1 MAIHKL
7 RILPIFLLITGLT
20 LTSGCKKK
28 DMSLRL
34 NEPRNI
40 RGVVSYKRSFPD
52 LNDKHLE
59 VAKAVGIRP
68 LEDREEAESMKEKL
82 THITDNEFYVVDSLT
97 HSIPYLVP
105 RASALLDT
113 IGSNFLDSLAAKG
126 LNPNQVI
133 VTSVLRTQ
141 SDVKRLR
148 RRNGNASANSAHCF
162 GATFDVSWKR
172 FKKVEDE
179 DGRPLQDVGSDTLK
193 LVLSEVLRDL
203 RQAEKCYIKYELKH
217 SALAIDG
224 CCPKFLF
231 FPMRRRILMQL
242 TYTGEDFEYHF
253 GKPLTLPRCK
263 WKVKETNKRFIWHFK
278 AQNRT
283 SVIRISGSCSKE
295 QMMPLLYENPDG
307 KVSPA
312 PLWEGG
318 TAVGTIELYRRVGG
332 SLELIDRLQFEN
344 GLCAYQRF

>member
-28 DMSLRL
+28 DMSLKL

-59 VAKAVGIRP
+59 VAKTVGIRP

-172 FKKVEDE
+172 FKKVENE

-203 RQAEKCYIKYELKH
+203 RQAEKCYIKYELKQ
-217 SALAIDG
+217 G
-224 CCPKFLF
+224 CFH
-231 FPMRRRILMQL
+231 I
-242 TYTGEDFEYHF
+242 T
-253 GKPLTLPRCK
+253 
-263 WKVKETNKRFIWHFK
+263 
-278 AQNRT
+278 AQ
-283 SVIRISGSCSKE
+283 
-295 QMMPLLYENPDG
+295 
-307 KVSPA
+307 
-312 PLWEGG
+312 
-318 TAVGTIELYRRVGG
+318 
-332 SLELIDRLQFEN
+332 
-344 GLCAYQRF
+344 

>member
-1 MAIHKL
+1 MTIHKL

-82 THITDNEFYVVDSLT
+82 TYITDNEFYVVDSLT

-162 GATFDVSWKR
+162 GANFDVSWKR

-203 RQAEKCYIKYELKH
+203 RQAEKCYIKYELKQ
-217 SALAIDG
+217 G
-224 CCPKFLF
+224 CFH
-231 FPMRRRILMQL
+231 I
-242 TYTGEDFEYHF
+242 
-253 GKPLTLPRCK
+253 
-263 WKVKETNKRFIWHFK
+263 
-278 AQNRT
+278 
-283 SVIRISGSCSKE
+283 
-295 QMMPLLYENPDG
+295 
-307 KVSPA
+307 
-312 PLWEGG
+312 
-318 TAVGTIELYRRVGG
+318 TAR
-332 SLELIDRLQFEN
+332 
-344 GLCAYQRF
+344 

>member
-1 MAIHKL
+1 MTIHKL
-7 RILPIFLLITGLT
+7 RILPIFLLIIGLT

-40 RGVVSYKRSFPD
+40 RGVISYKRSFPD

-203 RQAEKCYIKYELKH
+203 RQAEKCYIKYELKQ
-217 SALAIDG
+217 G
-224 CCPKFLF
+224 CFH
-231 FPMRRRILMQL
+231 I
-242 TYTGEDFEYHF
+242 
-253 GKPLTLPRCK
+253 
-263 WKVKETNKRFIWHFK
+263 
-278 AQNRT
+278 
-283 SVIRISGSCSKE
+283 
-295 QMMPLLYENPDG
+295 
-307 KVSPA
+307 
-312 PLWEGG
+312 
-318 TAVGTIELYRRVGG
+318 TAR
-332 SLELIDRLQFEN
+332 
-344 GLCAYQRF
+344 

>member
-28 DMSLRL
+28 DMSLKL

-59 VAKAVGIRP
+59 VAKTVGIRP

-179 DGRPLQDVGSDTLK
+179 DGRPLQDVGSDTL
-193 LVLSEVLRDL
+193 
-203 RQAEKCYIKYELKH
+203 
-217 SALAIDG
+217 
-224 CCPKFLF
+224 
-231 FPMRRRILMQL
+231 
-242 TYTGEDFEYHF
+242 
-253 GKPLTLPRCK
+253 
-263 WKVKETNKRFIWHFK
+263 
-278 AQNRT
+278 
-283 SVIRISGSCSKE
+283 
-295 QMMPLLYENPDG
+295 
-307 KVSPA
+307 
-312 PLWEGG
+312 
-318 TAVGTIELYRRVGG
+318 
-332 SLELIDRLQFEN
+332 
-344 GLCAYQRF
+344 

>member
-28 DMSLRL
+28 DMSLKL

-59 VAKAVGIRP
+59 VAKTVGIRP

-82 THITDNEFYVVDSLT
+82 THITDNEFYVVDSLA

-203 RQAEKCYIKYELKH
+203 RQAEKCYIKYELKQ
-217 SALAIDG
+217 G
-224 CCPKFLF
+224 CFH
-231 FPMRRRILMQL
+231 I
-242 TYTGEDFEYHF
+242 
-253 GKPLTLPRCK
+253 
-263 WKVKETNKRFIWHFK
+263 
-278 AQNRT
+278 
-283 SVIRISGSCSKE
+283 
-295 QMMPLLYENPDG
+295 
-307 KVSPA
+307 
-312 PLWEGG
+312 
-318 TAVGTIELYRRVGG
+318 TAR
-332 SLELIDRLQFEN
+332 
-344 GLCAYQRF
+344 

>member
-1 MAIHKL
+1 MTIHKL

-28 DMSLRL
+28 DMSLSL

-179 DGRPLQDVGSDTLK
+179 NGRPLQDVGSDTLK

-203 RQAEKCYIKYELKH
+203 RQAEKCYIKYELKQ
-217 SALAIDG
+217 G
-224 CCPKFLF
+224 CFH
-231 FPMRRRILMQL
+231 I
-242 TYTGEDFEYHF
+242 
-253 GKPLTLPRCK
+253 
-263 WKVKETNKRFIWHFK
+263 
-278 AQNRT
+278 
-283 SVIRISGSCSKE
+283 
-295 QMMPLLYENPDG
+295 
-307 KVSPA
+307 
-312 PLWEGG
+312 
-318 TAVGTIELYRRVGG
+318 TAR
-332 SLELIDRLQFEN
+332 
-344 GLCAYQRF
+344 

>member
-1 MAIHKL
+1 MTIHKL

-28 DMSLRL
+28 DMSLKL

-82 THITDNEFYVVDSLT
+82 TYITDNEFYVVDSLT

-179 DGRPLQDVGSDTLK
+179 NGRPLQDVGSDTLK

-203 RQAEKCYIKYELKH
+203 RQAEKCYIKYELKQ
-217 SALAIDG
+217 G
-224 CCPKFLF
+224 CFH
-231 FPMRRRILMQL
+231 I
-242 TYTGEDFEYHF
+242 
-253 GKPLTLPRCK
+253 
-263 WKVKETNKRFIWHFK
+263 
-278 AQNRT
+278 
-283 SVIRISGSCSKE
+283 
-295 QMMPLLYENPDG
+295 
-307 KVSPA
+307 
-312 PLWEGG
+312 
-318 TAVGTIELYRRVGG
+318 TAR
-332 SLELIDRLQFEN
+332 
-344 GLCAYQRF
+344 

>member
-1 MAIHKL
+1 MTIHKL

-20 LTSGCKKK
+20 ITSGCKKK

-172 FKKVEDE
+172 FKKVEGE

-203 RQAEKCYIKYELKH
+203 RQAEKCYIKYELKQ
-217 SALAIDG
+217 G
-224 CCPKFLF
+224 CFH
-231 FPMRRRILMQL
+231 I
-242 TYTGEDFEYHF
+242 
-253 GKPLTLPRCK
+253 
-263 WKVKETNKRFIWHFK
+263 
-278 AQNRT
+278 
-283 SVIRISGSCSKE
+283 
-295 QMMPLLYENPDG
+295 
-307 KVSPA
+307 
-312 PLWEGG
+312 
-318 TAVGTIELYRRVGG
+318 TAR
-332 SLELIDRLQFEN
+332 
-344 GLCAYQRF
+344 

>member
-82 THITDNEFYVVDSLT
+82 THITDHEFYVVDSLT

-203 RQAEKCYIKYELKH
+203 RQAEKCYIKYELKQ
-217 SALAIDG
+217 G
-224 CCPKFLF
+224 CFH
-231 FPMRRRILMQL
+231 I
-242 TYTGEDFEYHF
+242 
-253 GKPLTLPRCK
+253 
-263 WKVKETNKRFIWHFK
+263 
-278 AQNRT
+278 
-283 SVIRISGSCSKE
+283 
-295 QMMPLLYENPDG
+295 
-307 KVSPA
+307 
-312 PLWEGG
+312 
-318 TAVGTIELYRRVGG
+318 TAR
-332 SLELIDRLQFEN
+332 
-344 GLCAYQRF
+344 

>member
-20 LTSGCKKK
+20 LTSGCKKI
-28 DMSLRL
+28 DMSLKL

-59 VAKAVGIRP
+59 VAKTVGIRP

-203 RQAEKCYIKYELKH
+203 RQAEKCYIKYELKQ
-217 SALAIDG
+217 G
-224 CCPKFLF
+224 CFH
-231 FPMRRRILMQL
+231 I
-242 TYTGEDFEYHF
+242 
-253 GKPLTLPRCK
+253 
-263 WKVKETNKRFIWHFK
+263 
-278 AQNRT
+278 
-283 SVIRISGSCSKE
+283 
-295 QMMPLLYENPDG
+295 
-307 KVSPA
+307 
-312 PLWEGG
+312 
-318 TAVGTIELYRRVGG
+318 TAR
-332 SLELIDRLQFEN
+332 
-344 GLCAYQRF
+344 

>member
-1 MAIHKL
+1 MTIQKL
-7 RILPIFLLITGLT
+7 RILPLFSLIIGFAT

-28 DMSLRL
+28 DMSLKL

-59 VAKAVGIRP
+59 AAKAVGIRP
-68 LEDREEAESMKEKL
+68 LEDREAAEDMKEKL
-82 THITDNEFYVVDSLT
+82 THIIDNEFYVVDSLT

-141 SDVKRLR
+141 GDVKRLR
-148 RRNGNASANSAHCF
+148 RRNVNASANSAHCF

-172 FKKVEDE
+172 FKKVEDK

-203 RQAEKCYIKYELKH
+203 RQAKKCYIKYELKQ
-217 SALAIDG
+217 G
-224 CCPKFLF
+224 CFH
-231 FPMRRRILMQL
+231 I
-242 TYTGEDFEYHF
+242 
-253 GKPLTLPRCK
+253 
-263 WKVKETNKRFIWHFK
+263 
-278 AQNRT
+278 
-283 SVIRISGSCSKE
+283 
-295 QMMPLLYENPDG
+295 
-307 KVSPA
+307 
-312 PLWEGG
+312 
-318 TAVGTIELYRRVGG
+318 TAR
-332 SLELIDRLQFEN
+332 
-344 GLCAYQRF
+344 

>member
-20 LTSGCKKK
+20 FTSGCKKK

-148 RRNGNASANSAHCF
+148 RRNGNASANSAHSF

-203 RQAEKCYIKYELKH
+203 RQAEKCYIKYELKQ
-217 SALAIDG
+217 G
-224 CCPKFLF
+224 CFH
-231 FPMRRRILMQL
+231 I
-242 TYTGEDFEYHF
+242 
-253 GKPLTLPRCK
+253 
-263 WKVKETNKRFIWHFK
+263 
-278 AQNRT
+278 
-283 SVIRISGSCSKE
+283 
-295 QMMPLLYENPDG
+295 
-307 KVSPA
+307 
-312 PLWEGG
+312 
-318 TAVGTIELYRRVGG
+318 TAR
-332 SLELIDRLQFEN
+332 
-344 GLCAYQRF
+344 

>member
-133 VTSVLRTQ
+133 VTSVLRAQ

-203 RQAEKCYIKYELKH
+203 RQAEKCYIKYELKQ
-217 SALAIDG
+217 G
-224 CCPKFLF
+224 CFH
-231 FPMRRRILMQL
+231 I
-242 TYTGEDFEYHF
+242 
-253 GKPLTLPRCK
+253 
-263 WKVKETNKRFIWHFK
+263 
-278 AQNRT
+278 
-283 SVIRISGSCSKE
+283 
-295 QMMPLLYENPDG
+295 
-307 KVSPA
+307 
-312 PLWEGG
+312 
-318 TAVGTIELYRRVGG
+318 TAR
-332 SLELIDRLQFEN
+332 
-344 GLCAYQRF
+344 

>member
-28 DMSLRL
+28 DMSLKL

-59 VAKAVGIRP
+59 VAKTVGIRP

-113 IGSNFLDSLAAKG
+113 IGSNFLDSLDDKG

-172 FKKVEDE
+172 FKKVENE

-203 RQAEKCYIKYELKH
+203 RQAEKCYIKYELKQ
-217 SALAIDG
+217 G
-224 CCPKFLF
+224 CFH
-231 FPMRRRILMQL
+231 I
-242 TYTGEDFEYHF
+242 
-253 GKPLTLPRCK
+253 
-263 WKVKETNKRFIWHFK
+263 
-278 AQNRT
+278 
-283 SVIRISGSCSKE
+283 
-295 QMMPLLYENPDG
+295 
-307 KVSPA
+307 
-312 PLWEGG
+312 
-318 TAVGTIELYRRVGG
+318 TAR
-332 SLELIDRLQFEN
+332 
-344 GLCAYQRF
+344 